1 MDKRQLSAF
10 ICVFEERNITRASEQ
25 LSLTQPA
32 LSATIKAL
40 EEELGTQ
47 LFIRKP
53 RGVDVTEDARA
64 LYPHARRMIDE
75 MSALTSRFRQRRDKS
90 PLTIGIEQDISA
102 SSLQFLLEECR
113 TTLPDALITLD
124 PGCTGDI
131 RFGCE
136 SLRCED
142 ELFIPLFEE
151 SYVLA
156 YPSDHPLGK
165 AEVLSAEL
173 LCNQAWV
180 MYPAHDSHQRFL
192 PFYGACAETPSANT
206 GSFTLA
212 LDLVEAGFGLT
223 IAPQGLV
230 EQRCDVTA
238 HPLPGYPLL
247 RRVGIC
253 YAMQALGNPLVE
265 RLLDGLSKTIK
276 ITEEVVTDVE

>member
-10 ICVFEERNITRASEQ
+10 LCVFEERNITRAAEQ

-32 LSATIKAL
+32 LSATVKAL

-47 LFIRKP
+47 LFVRKP

-64 LYPHARRMIDE
+64 LYPHARRMLNE
-75 MSALTSRFRQRRDKS
+75 MSALTSRFRQRRDKA

-102 SSLQFLLEECR
+102 ASLTFLLETCR
-113 TTLPDALITLD
+113 TELPDALITLD

-142 ELFIPLFEE
+142 ELFMPLFEE

-156 YPSDHPLGK
+156 FPADNPLAG
-165 AEVLSAEL
+165 VAEL
-173 LCNQAWV
+173 TAEQLHNQNWV
-180 MYPAHDSHQRFL
+180 MCPGHDSHQRFL
-192 PFYGACAETPSANT
+192 PFYGVQAETPNANA

-212 LDLVEAGFGLT
+212 LDLVEAGFGVA
-223 IAPQGLV
+223 IAPALLV
-230 EQRCDVTA
+230 ETRCDLLSRT
-238 HPLPGYPLL
+238 LPGYPLK

-253 YAMQALGNPLVE
+253 YAMQALTNPEVE
-265 RLLDGLSKTIK
+265 RLLDGLSQTTAQPAQIS
-276 ITEEVVTDVE
+276 

>member
-40 EEELGTQ
+40 EEELGTL
-47 LFIRKP
+47 LFVRKP

-75 MSALTSRFRQRRDKS
+75 MTALTSRFRQRRDKA
-90 PLTIGIEQDISA
+90 PLTIGIEQDIAAA
-102 SSLQFLLEECR
+102 SLKFLLEKCR
-113 TTLPDALITLD
+113 AELPDALITLD

-142 ELFIPLFEE
+142 ELFMPLFEE
-151 SYVLA
+151 RYVLA
-156 YPSDHPLGK
+156 FPESHPFATLDEVT
-165 AEVLSAEL
+165 AEQ
-173 LCNQAWV
+173 LCNQQWI
-180 MYPAHDSHQRFL
+180 MTPGHDSHQRFL
-192 PFYGACAETPSANT
+192 PFYGVNAEMPAANA

-223 IAPQGLV
+223 IAPALLV
-230 EQRCDVTA
+230 ESRCDLA
-238 HPLPGYPLL
+238 CRPLPGYPLM

-253 YAMQALGNPLVE
+253 YAIQATENPEVQ
-265 RLLDGLSKTIK
+265 RLLDGLHQISG
-276 ITEEVVTDVE
+276 

>member
-47 LFIRKP
+47 LFVRKP

-64 LYPHARRMIDE
+64 LYPHARRMIDD
-75 MSALTSRFRQRRDKS
+75 MSALASRFRQRRDKA
-90 PLTIGIEQDISA
+90 PLTIGIEQDIA
-102 SSLQFLLEECR
+102 PSSLQFLLEHCHAG
-113 TTLPDALITLD
+113 LPDALITLD

-142 ELFIPLFEE
+142 ELFMPLFDE

-156 YPSDHPLGK
+156 FPAESPL
-165 AEVLSAEL
+165 ADAAEL
-173 LCNQAWV
+173 TIEQLCNQAWV
-180 MYPAHDSHQRFL
+180 MCPTHDSHQRFL
-192 PFYGACAETPSANT
+192 PFYGVNAEMPNANA

-212 LDLVEAGFGLT
+212 LALVEAGFGLT
-223 IAPQGLV
+223 IAPACLLDS
-230 EQRCDVTA
+230 RRNLA
-238 HPLPGYPLL
+238 FRPLPGYPLM

-253 YAMQALGNPLVE
+253 YAIQALENPEVAK
-265 RLLDGLSKTIK
+265 LLDGLSQLAAKGPEI
-276 ITEEVVTDVE
+276 